1 MISNPFRPQMAQQ
14 PPLAYNSMA
23 ELTRLAADTQMPLSQ
38 LKEMAAAQ
46 GQMQAAQESGKI
58 EIPQVNFYPSRHSNT
73 RKARRQ
79 DIKQAYRLLKPTKRS
94 LWSPRRWWF
103 GGKYRYNKNTTVR

>member
-1 MISNPFRPQMAQQ
+1 MMPNPFRLQTAQQ

-46 GQMQAAQESGKI
+46 GQMQAAQETAKI
-58 EIPQVNFYPSRHSNT
+58 EIPQVISTLLVTVIREKRADRTSNRHIVS
-73 RKARRQ
+73 
-79 DIKQAYRLLKPTKRS
+79 
-94 LWSPRRWWF
+94 
-103 GGKYRYNKNTTVR
+103 